1 MEFYKREQND
11 DIGGTLVIKA
21 VVSKEETGGDID
33 GDGVLTVSDI
43 IDMQKHIANMVNID
57 KDIIDDVADL
67 NKDGI
72 LSVADVLMAQNI
84 LAKKTTAAS

>member
-1 MEFYKREQND
+1 M
-11 DIGGTLVIKA
+11 
-21 VVSKEETGGDID
+21 
-33 GDGVLTVSDI
+33 LTVSDI

-84 LAKKTTAAS
+84 LAKKQPQPVKRQQKRTAFAVLLFYKIKAPGDTRPNIFESA

>member
-1 MEFYKREQND
+1 M
-11 DIGGTLVIKA
+11 T
-21 VVSKEETGGDID
+21 